1 MRRIPT
7 KSGSRQG
14 EPVDQ
19 TMWTLPCDG
28 VLFFFCHWWWCA
40 VGTLGLVPGRAA
52 PIHLGV
58 WRGEIHTPR
67 RGLLR
72 QPSHRSPRPSVGRL
86 FVRLG
91 SSLGRRRIDRPPATG
106 RRLACIF
113 CYLHWSSSFH
123 MASQH
128 FFPTRNV
135 RSGSSCCLPP
145 PAGGSIRFRA
155 LALLA
160 CKRVPD
166 EKSSDGSC

>member
-28 VLFFFCHWWWCA
+28 VRFFF
-40 VGTLGLVPGRAA
+40 VIGG
-52 PIHLGV
+52 GV
-58 WRGEIHTPR
+58 WLEPWVWCPVARLRFISESGGARYTHRAVVCYANRLIGHRAR
-67 RGLLR
+67 R
-72 QPSHRSPRPSVGRL
+72 SVGCS
-86 FVRLG
+86 FVSAVRWAVAV
-91 SSLGRRRIDRPPATG
+91 SYVPDAFSVTCIGRPAF
-106 RRLACIF
+106 IWP
-113 CYLHWSSSFH
+113 HNI
-123 MASQH
+123 